1 MGDVLWER
9 LCHDVGCLC
18 ACVLDGGEEVLIHR
32 HSSEGGN
39 RLIEILRGTH
49 TYLHAHTR
57 LQKYTPMRR
66 VLSNRA

>member
-49 TYLHAHTR
+49 TY
-57 LQKYTPMRR
+57 
-66 VLSNRA
+66 